1 MISLCLVWV
10 LRKNTNLLLS
20 LFIKNKMDK
29 ELQYYLQQTF
39 QLPGTVNEM
48 QEAENFLAEKINGLI
63 KDNFDHLIYILYRVD
78 VNEAKL
84 KQVLKD
90 NPQEDAGQIIARLLI
105 ERQQQKI
112 LLRKQFTKK
121 EEDINEEEKW

>member
-1 MISLCLVWV
+1 
-10 LRKNTNLLLS
+10 
-20 LFIKNKMDK
+20 MDK

-63 KDNFDHLIYILYRVD
+63 KDNFDHLILILYRVD

-90 NPQEDAGQIIARLLI
+90 NPKEDSGQIIARLLI
-105 ERQQQKI
+105 ERQQQKN